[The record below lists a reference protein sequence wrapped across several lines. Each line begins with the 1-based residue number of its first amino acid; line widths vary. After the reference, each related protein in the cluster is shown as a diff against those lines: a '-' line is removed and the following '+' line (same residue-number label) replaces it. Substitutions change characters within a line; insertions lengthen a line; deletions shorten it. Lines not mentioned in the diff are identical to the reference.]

1 MRKLKNGM
9 TLWIKALNKIFAQH
23 GYKGRIKILNDRINQ
38 SFATFKILWI
48 STKEEEEIKNNT
60 N

>member
-48 STKEEEEIKNNT
+48 STKEEEIKNNT